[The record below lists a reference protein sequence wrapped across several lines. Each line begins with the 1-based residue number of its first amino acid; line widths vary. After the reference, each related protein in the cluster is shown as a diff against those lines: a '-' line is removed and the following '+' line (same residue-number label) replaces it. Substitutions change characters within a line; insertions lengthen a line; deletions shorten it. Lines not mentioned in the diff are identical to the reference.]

1 MALNRKMIT
10 VRENVVNIVNDAL
23 VLQHDFCDGKP
34 VPAIVIDTSNNN
46 KIENML
52 KLHKNVDE
60 GEMRFSRG
68 MTTDKRNIILL
79 VESVSPIELTFSIL
93 FEIEKNYAIIDEIL
107 RSQMLIIQGGKQG
120 DRFSYNPNSNKIVV
134 EVPLTG
140 FEDKWHDI
148 RKKYQRKR
156 LKKMGVKKKD
166 INNVMNDIDKEWD
179 SVIRT
184 HLK

>member
-1 MALNRKMIT
+1 MAFNRKMIT
-10 VRENVVNIVNDAL
+10 VSENVVNIVNDAL

-34 VPAIVIDTSNNN
+34 IPAIVIDTSNNN

-52 KLHKNVDE
+52 KLHMNVDE
-60 GEMRFSRG
+60 GEMKFSWG
-68 MTTDKRNIILL
+68 MTTDKKNIILL
-79 VESVSPIELTFSIL
+79 VESISPIELTFSIL
-93 FEIEKNYAIIDEIL
+93 FEIEKNYAVIDEIL
-107 RSQMLIIQGGKQG
+107 RSQMLIIQGGKPD
-120 DRFSYNPNSNKIVV
+120 DRFSCNLNSYKIVV

-140 FEDKWHDI
+140 FEDKWHDL

-156 LKKMGVKKKD
+156 LKKMGVKNKD

-179 SVIRT
+179 AVIRT

>member
-1 MALNRKMIT
+1 MVFSRKMIT
-10 VRENVVNIVNDAL
+10 VSENVVSVVSDAL

-34 VPAIVIDTSNNN
+34 IPAIVIDTSNHN
-46 KIENML
+46 KIDNML

-60 GEMRFSRG
+60 GEMKFSWG

-79 VESVSPIELTFSIL
+79 VESISPIELAFSVL
-93 FEIEKNYAIIDEIL
+93 FEIEKHYAVIDEIL
-107 RSQMLIIQGGKQG
+107 RSQMFIIQGGKPD
-120 DRFSYNPNSNKIVV
+120 DRFSYNLNSNKIVV

-140 FEDKWHDI
+140 FEEKWYYI

-156 LKKMGVKKKD
+156 LKKMGVKNKD
-166 INNVMNDIDKEWD
+166 IKNVMNDIDKEWD
-179 SVIRT
+179 AVIRT

>member
-1 MALNRKMIT
+1 MAFNRKMIT
-10 VRENVVNIVNDAL
+10 VSENVVNIVNDAL

-34 VPAIVIDTSNNN
+34 IPAIVIDTSNNN

-52 KLHKNVDE
+52 KLHMNVDE
-60 GEMRFSRG
+60 GEMKFSWG
-68 MTTDKRNIILL
+68 MTNDKRNILLL

-93 FEIEKNYAIIDEIL
+93 FEIEKYYAVIDEIL
-107 RSQMLIIQGGKQG
+107 RSQMLIIQGGKPG
-120 DRFSYNPNSNKIVV
+120 DRFSYNLNSNRIVV

-140 FEDKWHDI
+140 FEEKWYDI

-156 LKKMGVKKKD
+156 LKKMGVKKRD
-166 INNVMNDIDKEWD
+166 INNVMNDINKEWD
-179 SVIRT
+179 AVIRT

>member
-1 MALNRKMIT
+1 MVFKRKMIS
-10 VRENVVNIVNDAL
+10 VSENVVNIVNDAL

-34 VPAIVIDTSNNN
+34 IPAIVIDTSNHS

-52 KLHKNVDE
+52 KMHMNVSE
-60 GEMRFSRG
+60 GEMKFSWG

-79 VESVSPIELTFSIL
+79 VESISPIELTFSIL
-93 FEIEKNYAIIDEIL
+93 FEIEKYYAVIDEIL
-107 RSQMLIIQGGKQG
+107 CSQMLIIQGGKTG
-120 DRFSYNPNSNKIVV
+120 DRFSYNLNSNKIFV

-140 FEDKWHDI
+140 FEEKWSNI
-148 RKKYQRKR
+148 RKKYQKKR

-166 INNVMNDIDKEWD
+166 INHVIDDINNEWNA
-179 SVIRT
+179 VIRT

>member
-1 MALNRKMIT
+1 
-10 VRENVVNIVNDAL
+10 
-23 VLQHDFCDGKP
+23 
-34 VPAIVIDTSNNN
+34 
-46 KIENML
+46 
-52 KLHKNVDE
+52 
-60 GEMRFSRG
+60 
-68 MTTDKRNIILL
+68 
-79 VESVSPIELTFSIL
+79 
-93 FEIEKNYAIIDEIL
+93 
-107 RSQMLIIQGGKQG
+107 MLIIQGGKQG